1 MVAKVKKN
9 LVQIF
14 TPIAEMCTTV
24 GTVLKKAKPLN
35 KLRPS
40 IAGLRLPLG
49 NLLF

>member
-1 MVAKVKKN
+1 M
-9 LVQIF
+9 
-14 TPIAEMCTTV
+14 

-40 IAGLRLPLG
+40 NAGLRLPLG